1 MTLTTSFDLS
11 RLKMLPD
18 VVVMPKGRVVPD
30 VVRECIG
37 LVWRLSHSCW
47 CLGCLGWWFTL
58 PPKIH
63 GVLLFW
69 AGYVLRAINLYR
81 CSINCN
87 PVGRN
92 FRFILLINSLFN
104 SRFYW
109 FERLNITICCSCFGL
124 GSCTCSSQ
132 FHWLRSCYNSW
143 YSKRIFLY
151 ISAFEWRPRLWVVWY
166 WF

>member
-18 VVVMPKGRVVPD
+18 AVVMPKGRVVPD

-58 PPKIH
+58 PLRIH

-109 FERLNITICCSCFGL
+109 FERLNITICCSCCCL

-151 ISAFEWRPRLWVVWY
+151 ISAFEWRS
-166 WF
+166 